1 MVRRERHRL
10 GHVKFAKPL
19 RNGRANPSEAQG
31 KATKEASLVFLKLLT
46 FVFLVFLPSLLPIF
60 RSCRVQSC
68 LDSFI
73 FVMMQHYFY
82 Y

>member
-1 MVRRERHRL
+1 MVRWERHRL
-10 GHVKFAKPL
+10 GHVKFAMPL
-19 RNGRANPSEAQG
+19 HNGRANPTEAQG
-31 KATKEASLVFLKLLT
+31 KAMKEASLVFLKLLT
-46 FVFLVFLPSLLPIF
+46 FVVSFFTMSTSNF
-60 RSCRVQSC
+60 CSCHVQSC